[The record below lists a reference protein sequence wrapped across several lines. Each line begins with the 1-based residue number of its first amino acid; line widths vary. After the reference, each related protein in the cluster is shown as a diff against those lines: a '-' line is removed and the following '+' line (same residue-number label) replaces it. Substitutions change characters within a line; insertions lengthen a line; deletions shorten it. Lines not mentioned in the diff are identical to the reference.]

1 MGAGSHS
8 KVSRGLL
15 GSWRD
20 VRQRLKLPAGTP
32 RTYRVGMSAVQRE
45 RDALVELVRAVGP
58 DAPTL
63 CEGWTTRDLLAH
75 LLVRERRPDAVPG
88 LVFGPLASYTARI
101 QNRLATSAE
110 REDLL
115 ELFASGP
122 PVYSVFKVLDPVAS
136 VHEIFVHHED
146 VRRAQTG
153 WEPRELD
160 ARAAAA
166 VKRRVAIISRA
177 GMAKSMAAVLARL
190 TLRTSDGQPVAT
202 VGSGSPVTVTG
213 EPLELLLFAF
223 GRNAVR
229 LDFAGDGDVV
239 AAVRAA
245 KRGF

>member
-1 MGAGSHS
+1 
-8 KVSRGLL
+8 
-15 GSWRD
+15 
-20 VRQRLKLPAGTP
+20 
-32 RTYRVGMSAVQRE
+32 MSVVARE
-45 RDALVELVRAVGP
+45 RVALVEILREVGP

-88 LVFGPLASYTARI
+88 LVFAPLASHTERL
-101 QNRLATSAE
+101 QNRLVTSAKW
-110 REDLL
+110 EDLV
-115 ELFASGP
+115 ELFATGP
-122 PVYSVFKVLDPVAS
+122 PVFSVFKVLDPVAS
-136 VHEIFVHHED
+136 IHEMFVHHED

-160 ARAAAA
+160 AKSAAA
-166 VKRRVAIISRA
+166 VRRRVAVISRA
-177 GMAKSMAAVLARL
+177 GMSKSMGSVPARL
-190 TLRTSDGQPVAT
+190 TLRTPDGQTVVT
-202 VGSGSPVTVTG
+202 VGSGSPVTATG

-229 LDFAGDGDVV
+229 VDFGGDDDVV

>member
-1 MGAGSHS
+1 
-8 KVSRGLL
+8 
-15 GSWRD
+15 
-20 VRQRLKLPAGTP
+20 
-32 RTYRVGMSAVQRE
+32 MSAVQRE
-45 RDALVELVRAVGP
+45 RVALVEILRAVGP

-88 LVFGPLASYTARI
+88 LVFAPLASHTARI
-101 QNRLATSAE
+101 QDRLVASMTWEDMVE
-110 REDLL
+110 R
-115 ELFASGP
+115 FASGP
-122 PVYSVFKVLDPVAS
+122 PVFSVFKVLDPVAS
-136 VHEIFVHHED
+136 VHEMFVHTED

-153 WEPRELD
+153 WEPRQLD
-160 ARAAAA
+160 ARTVAAI
-166 VKRRVAIISRA
+166 KRRVAVISRA
-177 GMAKSMAAVLARL
+177 GMAKSMAAVPARL
-190 TLRTSDGQPVAT
+190 TMRTPGGQVVVA

-229 LDFAGDGDVV
+229 LDFAGDDDVV